1 MNPLD
6 HQTQDQPRRDQG
18 SRLGDDVR
26 AEPASQGGGELP
38 THRGETDMWDSNKTP
53 TVKKTEIPT
62 YKAIHVKCEFNI
74 TVYQNL
80 KCLPSS

>member
-38 THRGETDMWDSNKTP
+38 THRGEADMWDSNKTP
-53 TVKKTEIPT
+53 TCPAVKKDRNTHIII
-62 YKAIHVKCEFNI
+62 KFEFNI